1 MLCLRHTGAEILPQG
16 PIITREE
23 FAVVLD
29 ARDII
34 ARAEAE
40 AEQIRTAAR
49 DAAAQER
56 ERGYRDGI
64 EQAKAEMAE
73 RVVETMSQSA
83 TYFSRLEEA
92 LVDLVV
98 KATRRVIG
106 ELDAPERASRIVRQ
120 ALELLRQENHVRIKV
135 PPALRDAL
143 QARVN
148 ALLSEFPR
156 IRFLDIEADPR
167 LPEDGCV
174 LETELGVID
183 ASVETQLRAIE
194 KALIKAIK

>member
-1 MLCLRHTGAEILPQG
+1 MLCLRHTGADILPQG

-148 ALLSEFPR
+148 TLLSEFPR

>member
-1 MLCLRHTGAEILPQG
+1 MLCLRHTGADILPQG

-156 IRFLDIEADPR
+156 IRFLDIESDPR

>member
-1 MLCLRHTGAEILPQG
+1 MLCLRHTGADILPQG

-106 ELDAPERASRIVRQ
+106 ELDAPERASRVVRQ

-148 ALLSEFPR
+148 TLLSEFPR